1 MVVGNHLF
9 SFFDKKFREGVTRYE
24 SHPPSLRTV
33 YFPTAPSINSLIFNF
48 QSMSK
53 THIGSRIMPLAQSA
67 HRYFLFVCK
76 QHLPDQSQRCRIQR
90 NYAQEVPSVHMHPPD
105 TSV

>member
-33 YFPTAPSINSLIFNF
+33 YFPTAP
-48 QSMSK
+48 
-53 THIGSRIMPLAQSA
+53 
-67 HRYFLFVCK
+67 FLFLLLLFYFGAAGSVGSQVC
-76 QHLPDQSQRCRIQR
+76 HAGILIVAGLANGAARESPIVTVVPT
-90 NYAQEVPSVHMHPPD
+90 AQLS
-105 TSV
+105 

>member
-33 YFPTAPSINSLIFNF
+33 YFPTAPYDFYLFFASRNAPPARSR
-48 QSMSK
+48 SEK
-53 THIGSRIMPLAQSA
+53 TIEKIDAPIPGA
-67 HRYFLFVCK
+67 
-76 QHLPDQSQRCRIQR
+76 
-90 NYAQEVPSVHMHPPD
+90 PPCL
-105 TSV
+105 TAVS

>member
-33 YFPTAPSINSLIFNF
+33 YFPTAPFDLLTLVSLN
-48 QSMSK
+48 
-53 THIGSRIMPLAQSA
+53 
-67 HRYFLFVCK
+67 
-76 QHLPDQSQRCRIQR
+76 
-90 NYAQEVPSVHMHPPD
+90 
-105 TSV
+105 

>member
-33 YFPTAPSINSLIFNF
+33 YFPTAPFDTGIIKLIEQISLHNV
-48 QSMSK
+48 
-53 THIGSRIMPLAQSA
+53 AQLQLPVYIA
-67 HRYFLFVCK
+67 H
-76 QHLPDQSQRCRIQR
+76 
-90 NYAQEVPSVHMHPPD
+90 
-105 TSV
+105 